1 MKETYDQWYEWR
13 EWIKAQPDDSTH
25 VQNYPKWLDEG
36 GRSIALREKVE
47 DHLRVS
53 GEMSPKRE
61 S

>member
-1 MKETYDQWYEWR
+1 MTSGMNGGSGSR
-13 EWIKAQPDDSTH
+13 LSPTH